1 MYTCSSLISSDSTPC
16 LLQCHWLL
24 VCSSSS
30 SYLFIGVSHKA
41 AFHDLDI
48 DTDTDILPRI
58 LAGSSPTH
66 PTCVISSRWCRC
78 LCRCRCSCRGMR
90 PIRNSHQVQAV
101 LHDAFCLLQGT
112 CLNLMNTIM
121 YDFCMTPDNECT
133 TVSYYHLHLLPL
145 SITTHPGNQ
154 YSFGT
159 THWLNGWVDLNIS
172 VFAARAQGYTS
183 QWLSVARCEHSHH
196 HHHHILFFNIY
207 KTFKQS
213 T

>member
-66 PTCVISSRWCRC
+66 PTCDFLAMMSVSVSVSMFVSWNAAYTQQPSSSSCAAWCILSSTGHVSESDEHYHVWLLYDSRQWVYHCKLLPSASTTTVYYYSSRKPVFIRYNT
-78 LCRCRCSCRGMR
+78 LAKRLSRSKYFSFCSTCPRLY
-90 PIRNSHQVQAV
+90 ITVAV
-101 LHDAFCLLQGT
+101 SGEMWT
-112 CLNLMNTIM
+112 
-121 YDFCMTPDNECT
+121 
-133 TVSYYHLHLLPL
+133 
-145 SITTHPGNQ
+145 
-154 YSFGT
+154 
-159 THWLNGWVDLNIS
+159 
-172 VFAARAQGYTS
+172 
-183 QWLSVARCEHSHH
+183 
-196 HHHHILFFNIY
+196 
-207 KTFKQS
+207 
-213 T
+213 